1 MLNSLV
7 SWIIPV
13 WHKSIKMSKYLF
25 QGNAKKSEGIFSN
38 W

>member
-7 SWIIPV
+7 SWIILV
-13 WHKSIKMSKYLF
+13 WHKSIKISKYLF
-25 QGNAKKSEGIFSN
+25 QENAKNNEEIFSN